1 MNHNEGDDKR
11 MAIKGLGMDAVE
23 LSRIEKIVVE
33 PKSFLEKV
41 LTPKELE
48 KYNEKIRRINKKEHK
63 WSKTMRHVFIV
74 NKFSLNKRLDTISEK
89 IKEVCQ
95 ELQIDYVIETISKD
109 NLMKDALKKYLD
121 TQNIIIA
128 VRRRRNNK

>member
-1 MNHNEGDDKR
+1 MK
-11 MAIKGLGMDAVE
+11 
-23 LSRIEKIVVE
+23 
-33 PKSFLEKV
+33 
-41 LTPKELE
+41 
-48 KYNEKIRRINKKEHK
+48 
-63 WSKTMRHVFIV
+63 HVFIV

-89 IKEVCQ
+89 IKGVCQ

-128 VRRRRNNK
+128 VRRRRNSK

>member
-1 MNHNEGDDKR
+1 MK
-11 MAIKGLGMDAVE
+11 
-23 LSRIEKIVVE
+23 
-33 PKSFLEKV
+33 
-41 LTPKELE
+41 
-48 KYNEKIRRINKKEHK
+48 
-63 WSKTMRHVFIV
+63 HVFIV
-74 NKFSLNKRLDTISEK
+74 NKFSLNKRLDTISEN
-89 IKEVCQ
+89 IKGVCQ

>member
-1 MNHNEGDDKR
+1 
-11 MAIKGLGMDAVE
+11 
-23 LSRIEKIVVE
+23 
-33 PKSFLEKV
+33 
-41 LTPKELE
+41 
-48 KYNEKIRRINKKEHK
+48 
-63 WSKTMRHVFIV
+63 MRYVFIV

-109 NLMKDALKKYLD
+109 NSMKDALKKYLD

>member
-1 MNHNEGDDKR
+1 
-11 MAIKGLGMDAVE
+11 
-23 LSRIEKIVVE
+23 
-33 PKSFLEKV
+33 
-41 LTPKELE
+41 
-48 KYNEKIRRINKKEHK
+48 
-63 WSKTMRHVFIV
+63 MRHVFIV
-74 NKFSLNKRLDTISEK
+74 NNFSLNKRLDTISEK
-89 IKEVCQ
+89 IKGVCQ

>member
-1 MNHNEGDDKR
+1 
-11 MAIKGLGMDAVE
+11 
-23 LSRIEKIVVE
+23 
-33 PKSFLEKV
+33 
-41 LTPKELE
+41 
-48 KYNEKIRRINKKEHK
+48 
-63 WSKTMRHVFIV
+63 MRHVFIV
-74 NKFSLNKRLDTISEK
+74 NKFSLNKKLDTISER

-109 NLMKDALKKYLD
+109 NSMKDALKKYLD

>member
-1 MNHNEGDDKR
+1 
-11 MAIKGLGMDAVE
+11 
-23 LSRIEKIVVE
+23 
-33 PKSFLEKV
+33 
-41 LTPKELE
+41 
-48 KYNEKIRRINKKEHK
+48 
-63 WSKTMRHVFIV
+63 MRHVFRV

-89 IKEVCQ
+89 IKGVCQ

-128 VRRRRNNK
+128 VRRRRNSK

>member
-1 MNHNEGDDKR
+1 
-11 MAIKGLGMDAVE
+11 
-23 LSRIEKIVVE
+23 
-33 PKSFLEKV
+33 
-41 LTPKELE
+41 
-48 KYNEKIRRINKKEHK
+48 
-63 WSKTMRHVFIV
+63 MRHVFIV
-74 NKFSLNKRLDTISEK
+74 NKFSLNKKLDTISEK
-89 IKEVCQ
+89 IKGVCQ

>member
-1 MNHNEGDDKR
+1 
-11 MAIKGLGMDAVE
+11 
-23 LSRIEKIVVE
+23 
-33 PKSFLEKV
+33 
-41 LTPKELE
+41 
-48 KYNEKIRRINKKEHK
+48 
-63 WSKTMRHVFIV
+63 MRHVFIV
-74 NKFSLNKRLDTISEK
+74 NKFSLNKRLYTISEK

-109 NLMKDALKKYLD
+109 NSMKDALKKYLD

>member
-1 MNHNEGDDKR
+1 MK
-11 MAIKGLGMDAVE
+11 
-23 LSRIEKIVVE
+23 
-33 PKSFLEKV
+33 
-41 LTPKELE
+41 
-48 KYNEKIRRINKKEHK
+48 
-63 WSKTMRHVFIV
+63 HVFIV

-89 IKEVCQ
+89 TKGVCQ

>member
-1 MNHNEGDDKR
+1 
-11 MAIKGLGMDAVE
+11 
-23 LSRIEKIVVE
+23 
-33 PKSFLEKV
+33 
-41 LTPKELE
+41 
-48 KYNEKIRRINKKEHK
+48 
-63 WSKTMRHVFIV
+63 MRHVFII

-89 IKEVCQ
+89 IKGVCQ

>member
-1 MNHNEGDDKR
+1 M
-11 MAIKGLGMDAVE
+11 I
-23 LSRIEKIVVE
+23 
-33 PKSFLEKV
+33 
-41 LTPKELE
+41 
-48 KYNEKIRRINKKEHK
+48 
-63 WSKTMRHVFIV
+63 HVFIV

-89 IKEVCQ
+89 IKGVCQ

>member
-1 MNHNEGDDKR
+1 
-11 MAIKGLGMDAVE
+11 
-23 LSRIEKIVVE
+23 
-33 PKSFLEKV
+33 
-41 LTPKELE
+41 
-48 KYNEKIRRINKKEHK
+48 
-63 WSKTMRHVFIV
+63 MRHVFIV

-89 IKEVCQ
+89 IKGVCQ
-95 ELQIDYVIETISKD
+95 ELQIEYVIETISKD

>member
-1 MNHNEGDDKR
+1 MK
-11 MAIKGLGMDAVE
+11 
-23 LSRIEKIVVE
+23 
-33 PKSFLEKV
+33 
-41 LTPKELE
+41 
-48 KYNEKIRRINKKEHK
+48 
-63 WSKTMRHVFIV
+63 HVFIV
-74 NKFSLNKRLDTISEK
+74 NKFSLNKRLDTIAEK

-109 NLMKDALKKYLD
+109 NSMKDALKKYLD

>member
-1 MNHNEGDDKR
+1 MK
-11 MAIKGLGMDAVE
+11 
-23 LSRIEKIVVE
+23 
-33 PKSFLEKV
+33 
-41 LTPKELE
+41 
-48 KYNEKIRRINKKEHK
+48 
-63 WSKTMRHVFIV
+63 HVFIV
-74 NKFSLNKRLDTISEK
+74 NKFSLNKRLGTISEK
-89 IKEVCQ
+89 IKGVCQ

>member
-1 MNHNEGDDKR
+1 
-11 MAIKGLGMDAVE
+11 
-23 LSRIEKIVVE
+23 
-33 PKSFLEKV
+33 
-41 LTPKELE
+41 
-48 KYNEKIRRINKKEHK
+48 
-63 WSKTMRHVFIV
+63 MRHVFMV
-74 NKFSLNKRLDTISEK
+74 NKFSLNKRLDTIAEK

>member
-1 MNHNEGDDKR
+1 M
-11 MAIKGLGMDAVE
+11 
-23 LSRIEKIVVE
+23 
-33 PKSFLEKV
+33 
-41 LTPKELE
+41 
-48 KYNEKIRRINKKEHK
+48 KY
-63 WSKTMRHVFIV
+63 VFIV

-89 IKEVCQ
+89 IKGVCK